1 MRTLIFIPIACLV
14 SLTLTAEEPTATDK
28 DSAVPIE
35 TAEKPLNFWMQK
47 KLDYSSGILKGF
59 SLGDF
64 ALIESNAQQMRL
76 LNKIEGF
83 VRSRNDDY
91 RTNLH
96 TFERVTDEI
105 IREAKGEDIDGVVF
119 AYHQLTTS
127 CVRCHQTLRESN
139 PKSTRKELPDT
150 H

>member
-1 MRTLIFIPIACLV
+1 MRMLTLIPLACFV
-14 SLTLTAEEPTATDK
+14 SLTLFAQEPTTTSEEATI
-28 DSAVPIE
+28 PIE
-35 TAEKPLNFWMQK
+35 TAEKPLDFWMQK
-47 KLDYSSGILKGF
+47 KLDYSTGILKGL
-59 SLGDF
+59 SLADYS
-64 ALIESNAQQMRL
+64 LIETNAQQMRL

-83 VRSRNDDY
+83 VRSRNADY

-96 TFERVTDEI
+96 AFERVTDEI
-105 IREAKGEDIDGVVF
+105 IREAKKENIDGVVL

-139 PKSTRKELPDT
+139 EKPAQTVLPDI

>member
-1 MRTLIFIPIACLV
+1 MRTLTFVPIACFV
-14 SLTLTAEEPTATDK
+14 SLTLWAQEPIANDK
-28 DSAVPIE
+28 DAAVPIE
-35 TAEKPLNFWMQK
+35 TAEMPLDFWMQK
-47 KLDYSSGILKGF
+47 KLEYSTGILKGL
-59 SLGDF
+59 SLADYS
-64 ALIESNAQQMRL
+64 LIETNAQQMRV

-83 VRSRNDDY
+83 VRSRNPDY

-105 IREAKGEDIDGVVF
+105 IREAKKENIDGVVLG
-119 AYHQLTTS
+119 YHQLTTS

-139 PKSTRKELPDT
+139 EKSTQALPDI